1 MEQKEIQAI
10 QNLDNYP
17 LMSNQQTVAHQPDKF
32 ILDFKGAYPQ
42 YTPDNKQTLV
52 INHKVVLMD
61 PYTAKDFLN
70 ILKSNLERYEKQFGK
85 IKKPEQVI
93 KAEKEI
99 KALQKEAA
107 TGTETPS
114 YMG

>member
-10 QNLDNYP
+10 QNIDNSP

-42 YTPDNKQTLV
+42 YTPDNKQTVV

-61 PYTAKDFLN
+61 PYIAKDFLN
-70 ILKSNLERYEKQFGK
+70 ILKLNIERYEKQFGE
-85 IKKPEQVI
+85 IKKPVQI
-93 KAEKEI
+93 KKAEKEMRE
-99 KALQKEAA
+99 LQKQAA
-107 TGTETPS
+107 IGTEAPS